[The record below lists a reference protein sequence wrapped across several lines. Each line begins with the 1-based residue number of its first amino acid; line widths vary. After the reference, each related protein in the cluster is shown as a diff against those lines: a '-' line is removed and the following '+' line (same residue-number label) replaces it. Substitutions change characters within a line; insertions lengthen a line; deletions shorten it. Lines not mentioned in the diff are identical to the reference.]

1 MSETN
6 YAGTSAPPAT
16 VVCARC
22 GGAIQPGFETC
33 PTCGAPQ
40 SRPAARSGAGPGPIG
55 LLLILVGMLLP
66 LAWLWPDM
74 FRHVGLGW
82 LSDWLEA
89 GGHRMTMMVPIW
101 FTVMLSYG
109 FRRHRSRAAMRP
121 ALPQSGTSYAATSGR
136 WTASGAITR
145 AAGAP
150 RPGSEVR
157 PRAQHWLFTLD
168 TLNEGSTGRT
178 RLRCAVVPRRDF
190 HFALL
195 PQNRVLRALT
205 SPKVGGF
212 LLSLGQSAHA
222 AASEE
227 PARRH
232 ALEAAAFMVSPP
244 IELGEP
250 EFDHAFL
257 LKSDDPAAARAL
269 FGDQRGPLLALC
281 RPNGG
286 WQLMFMASVADAS
299 GQLEFCDAGMVR
311 DAARLDA
318 VQQAMTRMLD
328 GLAAGGF
335 ITADSPASNP

>member
-6 YAGTSAPPAT
+6 NAGTSAPPST

-40 SRPAARSGAGPGPIG
+40 SRPAARSGPGPGPIG
-55 LLLILVGMLLP
+55 LLFVLVAMLLP
-66 LAWLWPDM
+66 LAWLWPDV

-109 FRRHRSRAAMRP
+109 FRRHRFRTTLRP
-121 ALPQSGTSYAATSGR
+121 AATPLAATSGR
-136 WTASGAITR
+136 WTSSGAITQAAR
-145 AAGAP
+145 AS
-150 RPGSEVR
+150 RPGSEQR
-157 PRAQHWLFTLD
+157 SRTQHWLFTLD
-168 TLNEGSTGRT
+168 TLTEGSTGRT

-190 HFALL
+190 HFALM
-195 PQNRVLRALT
+195 PQSRVLRALS
-205 SPKVGGF
+205 SPQVGGF
-212 LLSLGQSAHA
+212 LLSLGQSAHV
-222 AASEE
+222 AASVE

-244 IELGEP
+244 VELGEP

-257 LKSDDPAAARAL
+257 LKSDDPAAARTL
-269 FGDQRGPLLALC
+269 FGDQRGALLALC
-281 RPNGG
+281 QPSHG
-286 WQLMFMASVADAS
+286 WQLTLMASVADGT
-299 GQLEFCDAGMVR
+299 GQLEFRDADVVR

-318 VQQAMTRMLD
+318 VQQTMARMLD

-335 ITADSPASNP
+335 IAADSPASNP